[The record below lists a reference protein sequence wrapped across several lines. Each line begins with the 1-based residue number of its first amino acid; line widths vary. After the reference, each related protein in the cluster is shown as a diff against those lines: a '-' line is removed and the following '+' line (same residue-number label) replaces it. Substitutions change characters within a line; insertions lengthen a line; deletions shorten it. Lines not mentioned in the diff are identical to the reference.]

1 MNDDK
6 KALNIPLYPL
16 NTEFLTLAK
25 KSIFSISTDE
35 LRPSL
40 TGAFVEAKDGR
51 ISITTTDGHR
61 LTHASSPH
69 PTRGFEPA
77 FRRGVIVKK
86 ETIEQLL
93 KTFEEG
99 DVLWVGVEGKMIV
112 FTDCAVDGEIVTANM
127 IGGNFPEYHNFLPV
141 GGDPAVANR
150 EALLGALDP
159 ILELMSDSL
168 NHDVEVTVFGDQ
180 IELYAKHRYNGE
192 TKKNVPCQYRGEPVK
207 NRFDSQYMSDALNAF
222 DETDICLTVNEKKE
236 PSEFSAPG
244 SKITHILM
252 PLSPESYQW

>member
-1 MNDDK
+1 MTDDK

-25 KSIFSISTDE
+25 KSIFSTSTND
-35 LRPSL
+35 LRSYL
-40 TGAFVEAKDGR
+40 TGVFVEAKDGR
-51 ISITTTDGHR
+51 ISITTTDGYR

-69 PTRGFEPA
+69 PTLGFEPA
-77 FRRGVIVKK
+77 LRRGVIVKK
-86 ETIEQLL
+86 ETIDQLL
-93 KTFEEG
+93 KTFKEG

-127 IGGNFPEYHNFLPV
+127 IGGNFPEYHNFLSV

-150 EALLGALDP
+150 EALLDALDST
-159 ILELMSDSL
+159 LELMSDSL

-192 TKKNVPCQYRGEPVK
+192 AKKNVPCQYRGGPMK
-207 NRFDSQYMSDALNAF
+207 NTFDSQYLADALNAF
-222 DETDICLTVNEKKE
+222 DETDICLTVNEKME

-244 SKITHILM
+244 SKITHILC
-252 PLSPESYQW
+252 PLRSESYQ